1 MKVETV
7 KTGPLGYL
15 GNTLGA
21 GSREWVR
28 VRRRENASSSSAS
41 HRERLTFKM
50 TIRFGDQRL
59 GMRVGSKAEDAS
71 YLWPQQAAAHA

>member
-1 MKVETV
+1 MWGDSRPV

-21 GSREWVR
+21 GSREWVQG
-28 VRRRENASSSSAS
+28 EEADNASSSSTN

-50 TIRFGDQRL
+50 TIRL
-59 GMRVGSKAEDAS
+59 GTKGLA
-71 YLWPQQAAAHA
+71 